1 MSNDLLIPPVPE
13 GATRKRNVLDVL
25 EALSGP
31 SKILI
36 RVDFNVPMD
45 AATGMITDDSRIRGA
60 LPTIQAVLKA
70 GHMPILCSHMGRPEL
85 VQKGAKDEAT
95 AQQRSELSLKPIGEY
110 LSKLIDTPVLFADD
124 CLHADNTIASL
135 TPGHICLLENLRF
148 YKAEEKNDPV
158 FAATLAKYADAYIN
172 DAFGTCHR
180 AHASTAGVPN
190 IMENKRM
197 IGIGALVASELAFL
211 DFTNVSETDKISAI
225 IGGSKVSTK
234 LPVVCSIYF
243 ILMISDGD
251 DVFLLLVWKR
261 STG

>member
-1 MSNDLLIPPVPE
+1 MSNDSLIPPVPE

-45 AATGMITDDSRIRGA
+45 AAGTITDDSRIRGA

-85 VQKGAKDEAT
+85 VQKGAKDDAAT

-124 CLHADNTIASL
+124 CLHAGDTIAQL

-148 YKAEEKNDPV
+148 YKAEEKNDNA
-158 FAATLAKYADAYIN
+158 FAAVLAGYADAYIN

-180 AHASTAGVPN
+180 AHASTAGVPT
-190 IMENKRM
+190 IMDNKMM

-234 LPVVCSIYF
+234 LPVVCIYITI
-243 ILMISDGD
+243 IL
-251 DVFLLLVWKR
+251 
-261 STG
+261 